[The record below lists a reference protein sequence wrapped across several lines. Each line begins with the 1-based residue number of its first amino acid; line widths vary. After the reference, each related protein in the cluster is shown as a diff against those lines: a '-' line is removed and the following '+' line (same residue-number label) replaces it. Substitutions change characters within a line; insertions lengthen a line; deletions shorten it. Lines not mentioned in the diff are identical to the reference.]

1 MREREGNER
10 KVECERKGHE
20 WLLALAAGDRSEAAW
35 ATWGKKDFG
44 TVCWSRRRRTP
55 CHSTCP
61 AIAESHF

>member
-35 ATWGKKDFG
+35 ATWGKKTLALCVG
-44 TVCWSRRRRTP
+44 RAHGELRVTVLVPR
-55 CHSTCP
+55 
-61 AIAESHF
+61 